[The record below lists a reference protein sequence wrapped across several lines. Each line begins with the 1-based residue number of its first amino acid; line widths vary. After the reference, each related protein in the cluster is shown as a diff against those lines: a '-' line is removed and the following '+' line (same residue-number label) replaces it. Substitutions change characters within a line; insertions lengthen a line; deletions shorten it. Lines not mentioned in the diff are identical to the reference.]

1 MLAGD
6 ESPATEAEDAARSF
20 LARFAQA
27 DNPEVFVFVTLIFV
41 MKHKLTNAW
50 FAQADIQRPFG
61 VFPKIHT
68 NLGVRSSLTLAL
80 SVSIEST
87 QGLYKGGSLRDTWT
101 QRLDPRYLGPLKMV
115 RNQWELS
122 QNG

>member
-1 MLAGD
+1 MWKVAFGTLVIFVDTVKGSENVLAGD

-50 FAQADIQRPFG
+50 FAQADIQR
-61 VFPKIHT
+61 HCC
-68 NLGVRSSLTLAL
+68 
-80 SVSIEST
+80 
-87 QGLYKGGSLRDTWT
+87 
-101 QRLDPRYLGPLKMV
+101 
-115 RNQWELS
+115 
-122 QNG
+122 